1 MPYPGG
7 AYLQVLAGV
16 RSPEASTMP
25 VNHHISWQPCDL
37 LTSVGRGSTSPEI
50 YIVVH

>member
-16 RSPEASTMP
+16 RSREASTMP
-25 VNHHISWQPCDL
+25 VNPHLSWQPRDFS
-37 LTSVGRGSTSPEI
+37 TSVGRGSTSPEI